1 VAEVTEHVQAYGETR
16 PEAGNSLLDDKQLED
31 WTRLLENRMG
41 LFIAPER
48 RSFLARGLRA
58 RMRVTGCHEFGEY
71 YRQLSSG
78 VASMQEWSL
87 LVDCLT
93 VHETCFF
100 RHEPSM
106 RLVEEVVLPTALQ
119 QAQHFQAWSVGC
131 ATGEEAYSLAM
142 LADACFRERMG
153 SECFGVTGTDISLPS
168 LRHARSAVYLN
179 RRCADIRQ
187 GFVDRYCRKLTASRF
202 EIEAG
207 LRERVCFAQLN
218 LRDGETPP
226 FANMNLIYCQNLLI
240 YYDRQRRLEIVNQL
254 AQSLR
259 PGGVLILGP
268 GELLDWEHPEM
279 ERVRYEDSLAY
290 RRTH

>member
-1 VAEVTEHVQAYGETR
+1 VAEVTEHVQADGETG
-16 PEAGNSLLDDKQLED
+16 PEAGSSPLDDKQWED

-48 RSFLARGLRA
+48 RSFLASGLRA
-58 RMRVTGCHEFGEY
+58 RMRVTGCHELGEY
-71 YRQLSSG
+71 YRHLSSG

-100 RHEPSM
+100 RHQPSI
-106 RLVEEVVLPTALQ
+106 RLVEEVVLPAALQ
-119 QAQHFQAWSVGC
+119 QAQYFQAWSVGC
-131 ATGEEAYSLAM
+131 ATGEEVYSLAM
-142 LADACFRERMG
+142 LADACLRERMG
-153 SECFGVTGTDISLPS
+153 RGCFGVTGTDISLPS
-168 LRHARSAVYLN
+168 LRHARAGVYLN
-179 RRCADIRQ
+179 RRCADIRKY
-187 GFVDRYCRKLTASRF
+187 FVDEYCRKVTESRF
-202 EIEAG
+202 EIRAG

-218 LRDGETPP
+218 LRDEETPP
-226 FANMNLIYCQNLLI
+226 FANLNLVYCQNVLI
-240 YYDRQRRLEIVNQL
+240 YFDRQRRLEIVNKL

-268 GELLDWEHPEM
+268 GELLDWENPKM
-279 ERVRYEDSLAY
+279 ERVRYEDTLAY